1 MLFSKHY
8 CQLAYLQ
15 ELWAQLLWFA
25 SAFMEQIIM
34 HNKIDVCV
42 QSKNQYGQ
50 ERDAINV
57 RKGYFQVK
65 NKFNV
70 FYVLKDLQ

>member
-1 MLFSKHY
+1 MK
-8 CQLAYLQ
+8 
-15 ELWAQLLWFA
+15 
-25 SAFMEQIIM
+25 QIIM

-50 ERDAINV
+50 ERDAINA
-57 RKGYFQVK
+57 RKGYFQTK